1 MEQIIPRWEWRT
13 FAESIETRIDP
24 AAGRHIRHVESSEIY
39 LIAAAST
46 DNPKIRDGKIDIK
59 ALQAVNDD
67 GLEQWRPVMKAGFPL
82 SAEQVGAVCRSL
94 KLAAPRLDR
103 DACDLEAFL
112 AVIVAGAGATAVRV
126 DKVRD
131 QYDLAGCSVEVADV
145 TFDGERY
152 RTLAV
157 EDPDPAKVSATLA
170 TLGLLGRE
178 NVNFVAFIRQLKNPT
193 PR

>member
-1 MEQIIPRWEWRT
+1 MEQIVPRWEWRT

-24 AAGRHIRHVESSEIY
+24 AAGRHIRHVRSSEIY
-39 LIAAAST
+39 LIAAEST

-59 ALQAVNDD
+59 ALQAVNGD

-82 SAEQVGAVCRSL
+82 SAEQAAVVCRCL
-94 KLAAPRLDR
+94 KLVAPRLDR
-103 DACDLEAFL
+103 DAYDLEAFL
-112 AVIVAGAGATAVRV
+112 AMIVAGGATAVRV

-145 TFDGERY
+145 TFDGERF

-157 EDPDPAKVSATLA
+157 EDPDPAKVSATVA
-170 TLGLLGRE
+170 TLGLGGRE
-178 NVNFVAFIRQLKNPT
+178 NVNFVAFIRQLKNAAA
-193 PR
+193 R

>member
-24 AAGRHIRHVESSEIY
+24 AGGRHIRHVESTEIY
-39 LIAAAST
+39 LVAPAST
-46 DNPKIRDGKIDIK
+46 DNPKIRDGKMDIK
-59 ALQAVNDD
+59 ALQTVNDD

-82 SAEQVGAVCRSL
+82 SAEQVAAVYRSL
-94 KLAAPRLDR
+94 GLAVPRLDR
-103 DACDLEAFL
+103 DAYDLEAFL
-112 AVIVAGAGATAVRV
+112 AVIVACGGAIAVRV

-131 QYDLAGCSVEVADV
+131 QYELAGCSVEVADV

-157 EDPDPAKVSATLA
+157 EDPDPAKVTATVA
-170 TLGLLGRE
+170 TLGLRGRE
-178 NVNFVAFIRQLKNPT
+178 NVNFVTFIRQLKNPS
-193 PR
+193 PQ